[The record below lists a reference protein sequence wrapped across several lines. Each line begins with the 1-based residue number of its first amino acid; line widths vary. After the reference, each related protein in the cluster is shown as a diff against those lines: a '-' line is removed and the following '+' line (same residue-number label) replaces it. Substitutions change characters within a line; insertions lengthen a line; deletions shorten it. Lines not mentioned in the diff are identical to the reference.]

1 MALIFNTSCS
11 ANTQTKKGYF
21 PCQAR
26 KKVRIS
32 WKELCFPILT
42 ILELFTWW
50 SRYLCYRWP
59 CWLWYRCST
68 VVLAWQEPKA
78 RPRCASTP
86 CGCVSL
92 LAPTWASPCH
102 GQLSREHWRVTLGNL
117 PCSAGLKAENWL
129 EDESNLNI
137 KRCGALIWKCSF
149 HPALQPKAQVNL
161 ATDTVNFCSE
171 LALQDCSGALP
182 SKYVL
187 ITFPSA
193 DTNVCVKTLTELKH
207 MHRGVGIM
215 GKKTLNIC
223 SLWFIPGELRYTD
236 RALKNHIYKYE
247 HGSGNQEMKRIN
259 KHIPFSP
266 NENCGFRKKHNRRA
280 LVVSA
285 CPAKTGTSNFVFITV
300 FLKCSIDSLLPNLI
314 WTEYTSC

>member
-102 GQLSREHWRVTLGNL
+102 GQISREHRRVTFGNL

-129 EDESNLNI
+129 EDESNPNI
-137 KRCGALIWKCSF
+137 KRWDALIWKCSL
-149 HPALQPKAQVNL
+149 HPALQPKSQVNL
-161 ATDTVNFCSE
+161 ATDKSE
-171 LALQDCSGALP
+171 FL
-182 SKYVL
+182 
-187 ITFPSA
+187 
-193 DTNVCVKTLTELKH
+193 
-207 MHRGVGIM
+207 
-215 GKKTLNIC
+215 
-223 SLWFIPGELRYTD
+223 LW
-236 RALKNHIYKYE
+236 
-247 HGSGNQEMKRIN
+247 
-259 KHIPFSP
+259 
-266 NENCGFRKKHNRRA
+266 
-280 LVVSA
+280 A
-285 CPAKTGTSNFVFITV
+285 CPARLLRGTAQ
-300 FLKCSIDSLLPNLI
+300 
-314 WTEYTSC
+314 